1 MSDAAAAL
9 LKEAN
14 LPMAGKVEEEMQNV
28 KTARADRMLV
38 VKEGTLEFSE
48 GSDVGVWAQ
57 DPTEAALMLAQDPT
71 EAALMLAEDI
81 FIACLRRNKVS
92 SKV

>member
-1 MSDAAAAL
+1 VSEAAVAL

-14 LPMAGKVEEEMQNV
+14 LPLAEKVKEEMENM

-48 GSDVGVWAQ
+48 ASDAGVWAQ
-57 DPTEAALMLAQDPT
+57 DPTEAALMLA
-71 EAALMLAEDI
+71 EDI
-81 FIACLRRNKVS
+81 ARACLRSNKVS